1 MDYFRNL
8 HLAFVEYDGNLLRR
22 ELFGCEKSEDAN
34 PTAAQEEVS
43 EDECYEFRREQSL
56 VHRTHLFYL
65 DYKYQPEEYDVTL
78 VTQLSIDRLQ
88 MLELLSNR
96 WEGPI
101 SIALYLSD
109 AEAQQFLKYAQDSEI
124 LTKRIN
130 IGYHIVYKDGVSK
143 NTRGT
148 FTKEL
153 HVMIK
158 SWFFPVLLII
168 SNLSSVQKMYTKSF
182 IPSYFDLNLYFS
194 LSLSWNI

>member
-34 PTAAQEEVS
+34 PTAAQEEIG
-43 EDECYEFRREQSL
+43 EDECFEFRREQSL

-148 FTKEL
+148 FYKRTTCNDK
-153 HVMIK
+153 VMI
-158 SWFFPVLLII
+158 L
-168 SNLSSVQKMYTKSF
+168 SNLVDYQ
-182 IPSYFDLNLYFS
+182 
-194 LSLSWNI
+194 